1 MMFYG
6 LYTLEVIMVRYAMGY
21 KVERLYYL
29 EVIRVRYD
37 MGYKV

>member
-1 MMFYG
+1 
-6 LYTLEVIMVRYAMGY
+6 MVRYAMGY

-29 EVIRVRYD
+29 EVIRVRYA